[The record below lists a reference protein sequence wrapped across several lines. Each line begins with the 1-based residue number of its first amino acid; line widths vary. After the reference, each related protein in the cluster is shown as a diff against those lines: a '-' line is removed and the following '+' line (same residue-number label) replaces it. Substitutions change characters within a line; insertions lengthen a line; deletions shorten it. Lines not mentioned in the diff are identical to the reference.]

1 MAIHTIRLR
10 APWKWER
17 EGDRCIWHR
26 VFGRPTNLSQG
37 ETVRL
42 VLRAESSRAV
52 AVLNG
57 NVLGDAPAIYEVT
70 DALEVR
76 NRLLLRM
83 EESGEIEEAGREPPF
98 EVWLEIESGLSE
110 HNPVTERREELGNGE

>member
-17 EGDRCIWHR
+17 EGDRDVWHR
-26 VFGRPTNLSQG
+26 VLGRPTNLSEG

-42 VLRAESSRAV
+42 VLRSESSRGV

-57 NVLGDAPAIYEVT
+57 NELGDVPAVYEVT
-70 DALEVR
+70 NALEVR
-76 NRLLLRM
+76 NRLSLRI
-83 EESGEIEEAGREPPF
+83 EEPGEIEEAGREPPF
-98 EVWLEIESGLSE
+98 EVWLEIESD
-110 HNPVTERREELGNGE
+110 

>member
-1 MAIHTIRLR
+1 MEIHTIRLR

-17 EGDRCIWHR
+17 EHDRCIWHR
-26 VFGRPTNLSQG
+26 VFGRPTNVSEG

-42 VLRAESSRAV
+42 AMRAKSSGAV

-57 NVLGDAPAIYEVT
+57 NELGDVPAVYDVT

-76 NRLLLRM
+76 NRLSLRM
-83 EESGEIEEAGREPPF
+83 EESGEIEDLGREPPF
-98 EVWLEIESGLSE
+98 DVWLEIQSD
-110 HNPVTERREELGNGE
+110 